1 MKTINKKLTT
11 KIIAGKYKG
20 KTITL
25 ADISVT
31 RSTKSIIRESVF
43 NTLQGEIEGAVF
55 VEVFAGSGTMGI
67 EALSRG
73 AGFVHFLEK
82 NRNSYYCIQDNLDS
96 LDAENARAYNVDSFE
111 YFPNLLNSLQKE
123 EKRIFYFD
131 PPFSIREN
139 MDGIY
144 EETIGLIKQIRPKRL
159 DIVAVEYMTGYELPD
174 KIGSFSL
181 QKSKKFGKSSV
192 AYYTL

>member
-43 NTLQGEIEGAVF
+43 NTLQGEMEDAVF
-55 VEVFAGSGTMGI
+55 VEVFAGSGTIGI

-73 AGFVHFLEK
+73 AAFVHFLEK
-82 NRNSYYCIQDNLDS
+82 NRNSYFCIQENLNS
-96 LDAENARAYNVDSFE
+96 LEAENARVYNVDSFE

-123 EKRIFYFD
+123 KKRIFYFD
-131 PPFSIREN
+131 PPFSIRES

-144 EETIGLIKQIRPKRL
+144 EDTIALIKQIRPKQL
-159 DIVAVEYMTGYELPD
+159 DIVAVEYMTGYGLPD
-174 KIGSFSL
+174 KIGDFSL

>member
-67 EALSRG
+67 EALSRR

-96 LDAENARAYNVDSFE
+96 LDAENAKAYNVDSFE

>member
-20 KTITL
+20 KTIAL

-43 NTLQGEIEGAVF
+43 NTLQGEIENAVF

-67 EALSRG
+67 EALSRK
-73 AGFVHFLEK
+73 AAFVHFLEK
-82 NRNSYYCIQDNLDS
+82 NRNSYFCIQDNLDS
-96 LDAENARAYNVDSFE
+96 LNAENARVYNVDSFE

-144 EETIGLIKQIRPKRL
+144 EDTIDLIKQIRPKQL
-159 DIVAVEYMTGYELPD
+159 DIVVVEYMTGYELPS
-174 KIGSFSL
+174 KIGSFGL